1 MKQSYVLDTNI
12 LLALIRGKAL
22 GESIDNAYGLRA
34 NLQRHVVSIASQA
47 ELLVLADRNKWA
59 QAKRDAVA
67 FMFQSLVV
75 LPIDGEALL
84 DAYVQI
90 AHADMTWHEGPRNMG
105 KNDIWIA
112 ATAAS
117 SGLPLLTTDKD
128 FVFLNGNLIQVLL
141 IDPDQKSETIH

>member
-22 GESIDNAYGLRA
+22 GESIDSAFGLRA

-59 QAKRDAVA
+59 QAKRDAVNV
-67 FMFQSLVV
+67 MFQHLVV

-84 DAYVQI
+84 DAYVQVSRT
-90 AHADMTWHEGPRNMG
+90 DMTWHEGPRNMG

-112 ATAAS
+112 ATAIS
-117 SGLPLLTTDKD
+117 TGLPLLTTDKD
-128 FVFLNGNLIQVLL
+128 FAFLNGNFMQVLL
-141 IDPDQKSETIH
+141 IDPEQKSETIH

>member
-1 MKQSYVLDTNI
+1 LKQSYVLDTNI

-22 GESIDNAYGLRA
+22 GESIDKAYGLRA

-59 QAKRDAVA
+59 QAKRAAVNL
-67 FMFQSLVV
+67 MFENLVV

-84 DAYVQI
+84 DAYVQVSR
-90 AHADMTWHEGPRNMG
+90 ADMTWHEGPRNMG
-105 KNDIWIA
+105 KNDIWLA

-128 FVFLNGNLIQVLL
+128 FAFLNGNLIQVLW
-141 IDPDQKSETIH
+141 IDPDQMSETIS

>member
-1 MKQSYVLDTNI
+1 LKQSYVLDTNI

-22 GESIDNAYGLRA
+22 GESVDNAYGLRA
-34 NLQRHVVSIASQA
+34 NLQRHVISIASQA

-59 QAKRDAVA
+59 QAKRDAVN

-84 DAYVQI
+84 DAYVQVS
-90 AHADMTWHEGPRNMG
+90 HADMTWHGGPRNMG

-112 ATAAS
+112 ATAVS

-128 FVFLNGNLIQVLL
+128 FTFLNGNLVQVLL
-141 IDPDQKSETIH
+141 IDPDRKSETIH

>member
-12 LLALIRGKAL
+12 LLALIRGKTL
-22 GESIDNAYGLRA
+22 GESIDSAYDLKA

-47 ELLVLADRNKWA
+47 ELFVLADRNKWA
-59 QAKRDAVA
+59 QAKRDAVN
-67 FMFQSLVV
+67 FMFQNLVV

-84 DAYVQI
+84 NAYVKV
-90 AHADMTWHEGPRNMG
+90 ARADAAWQKGSRNMG

-112 ATAAS
+112 ATAVS

-128 FVFLNGNLIQVLL
+128 FTFLHGIFMQVLW
-141 IDPDQKSETIH
+141 IDSDQRSEIIH